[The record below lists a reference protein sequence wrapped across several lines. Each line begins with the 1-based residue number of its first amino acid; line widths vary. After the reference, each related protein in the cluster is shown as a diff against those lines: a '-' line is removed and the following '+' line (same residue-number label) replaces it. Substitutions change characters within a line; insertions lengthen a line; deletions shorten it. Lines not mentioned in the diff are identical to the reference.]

1 MSLMLVSVSDI
12 VACLFAS
19 RASEI
24 GRRSK
29 YDRLLN
35 SSTVYFNPTTGM
47 KYISIY
53 IYMYIYIY
61 IYVYVYIYI
70 YTTDGVSWF
79 FHCIFAFVPDV
90 SCCIAPHIDPVEA
103 EAASFGAQIPME
115 RPFFSVVQGFYY
127 YSNHFIVAWS
137 SNVIHDMQVQF

>member
-1 MSLMLVSVSDI
+1 MNRATEVFAYYGLSYSADSLCSNAYMSLMLVSVSDI

-53 IYMYIYIY
+53 IY
-61 IYVYVYIYI
+61 
-70 YTTDGVSWF
+70 
-79 FHCIFAFVPDV
+79 
-90 SCCIAPHIDPVEA
+90 
-103 EAASFGAQIPME
+103 
-115 RPFFSVVQGFYY
+115 
-127 YSNHFIVAWS
+127 N
-137 SNVIHDMQVQF
+137 

>member
-1 MSLMLVSVSDI
+1 MNRATEVFAYYGLSYSADSLCSNAYMSLMLVSVSDI

-53 IYMYIYIY
+53 IYIQL
-61 IYVYVYIYI
+61 
-70 YTTDGVSWF
+70 TDGVSWF
-79 FHCIFAFVPDV
+79 FYCIFAFVPDV
-90 SCCIAPHIDPVEA
+90 SCCAPRIDPA
-103 EAASFGAQIPME
+103 D
-115 RPFFSVVQGFYY
+115 

-137 SNVIHDMQVQF
+137 SIVIHDMQLQI